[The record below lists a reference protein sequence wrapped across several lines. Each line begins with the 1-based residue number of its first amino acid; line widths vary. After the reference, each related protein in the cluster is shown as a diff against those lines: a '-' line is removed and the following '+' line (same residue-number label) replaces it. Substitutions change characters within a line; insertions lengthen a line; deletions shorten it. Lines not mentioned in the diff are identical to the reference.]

1 MNRTV
6 FALALVVVVGCSSS
20 DPYER
25 RPQRMNRPALS
36 QASDLDV
43 VPPPSWWRNY
53 AIAEPLDLS
62 NEQMQQLDRVA
73 SEFGEQ
79 DIRQLQRDTLT
90 AVRDLRAV
98 LDSDKPSSD
107 DIVAAGQRVRSLR
120 GEISDRQLKLLAA
133 ERQILTRDQWQKL
146 QDQLRE
152 ERMPRD
158 RMTDYPRRGRGGF
171 GGRGPGRRPGY

>member
-1 MNRTV
+1 MKRTV

-25 RPQRMNRPALS
+25 RPQRMNRPAPV
-36 QASDLDV
+36 SDIDV

-53 AIAEPLDLS
+53 VIAEPLDLS
-62 NEQMQQLDRVA
+62 NEQMQQLDRA
-73 SEFGEQ
+73 AAEFGEQ

-98 LDSDKPSSD
+98 LDSDRPLSNA
-107 DIVAAGQRVRSLR
+107 IIEAGQRVRSLR
-120 GEISDRQLKLLAA
+120 NEISDRQLKLLAA
-133 ERQILTRDQWQKL
+133 ERQILTREQWQKL
-146 QDQLRE
+146 QEQLSV

-158 RMTDYPRRGRGGF
+158 RMTDSPRRGRGGF
-171 GGRGPGRRPGY
+171 GGRGPGRRPGS